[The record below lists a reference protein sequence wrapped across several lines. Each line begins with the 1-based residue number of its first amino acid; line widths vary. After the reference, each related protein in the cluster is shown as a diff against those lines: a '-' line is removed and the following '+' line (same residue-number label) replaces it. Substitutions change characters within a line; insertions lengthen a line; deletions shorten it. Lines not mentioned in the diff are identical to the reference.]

1 MVQAGV
7 GVDMLEIARMESVMR
22 RRPHFLD
29 AVFTED
35 ERAYCDATARPAEH
49 YAARFAAREAVLK
62 SLGTGFSGG
71 VGLKDVSVGR
81 SELGRPLCILAGRAA
96 EVAQGQGVQEIA
108 LSLSTT
114 REVAVANAVAVT
126 EEARPHREEVP
137 DPAKELRA
145 SFKRARTL
153 IAELERLQ
161 GAMSDTLE
169 ATVEDEASEQPAEAP
184 VRTGA

>member
-1 MVQAGV
+1 
-7 GVDMLEIARMESVMR
+7 MR
-22 RRPHFLD
+22 RRPRFLD

-81 SELGRPLCILAGRAA
+81 GELGRPLCILAGRAA
-96 EVAQGQGVQEIA
+96 EVARDQGVQEIA

-114 REVAVANAVAVT
+114 RDVAVANAVAVT
-126 EEARPHREEVP
+126 EESRPRHEEAP
-137 DPAKELRA
+137 DPAKELQA

-153 IAELERLQ
+153 IDELERLQ

-169 ATVEDEASEQPAEAP
+169 STVEDETSEQPVETSLH
-184 VRTGA
+184 TGA